1 MRVSL
6 SFSTF
11 LTIVLSFSERARMP
25 PLPPSLPPFAP
36 FSSATAMDEDMD
48 SGVDKDED
56 KDEDVESGVACADVL
71 GSPVRSCSC

>member
-25 PLPPSLPPFAP
+25 PLPPSLPPF
-36 FSSATAMDEDMD
+36 SSATAMDEDME